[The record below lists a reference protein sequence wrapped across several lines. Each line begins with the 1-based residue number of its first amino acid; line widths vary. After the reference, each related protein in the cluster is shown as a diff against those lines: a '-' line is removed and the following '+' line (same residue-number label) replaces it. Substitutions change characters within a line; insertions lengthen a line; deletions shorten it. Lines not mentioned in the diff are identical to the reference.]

1 MTTSAQSVVK
11 ACQVALNDLEGVR
24 WSASDLVIA
33 LNDAQRDLVV
43 ARPDANPV
51 VSAFVP
57 VAGARQT
64 LPASAT
70 VLIDVVR
77 NSAGNKRSI
86 RKVDASTLDAFNRD
100 WRSAPGVTEF
110 AHYCYDERDPRAF
123 ELYPPSAAAG
133 ASVELLHGAYP
144 TDVPT
149 PSGDGKAYTT
159 VTGNLSVADQWQTA
173 IYNYMLSR
181 AYARDIESGGNV
193 AMATAYMQAFTGL
206 LGVQLQSSKAV
217 APQPKD

>member
-1 MTTSAQSVVK
+1 MTTSAQTVIK
-11 ACQVALNDLEGVR
+11 DCQVALNDLDGVR
-24 WSASDLVIA
+24 WPASDLVA
-33 LNDAQRDLVV
+33 YLNDGQRDLVI

-51 VSAFVP
+51 MSAFVP

-64 LPASAT
+64 LPALAT

-77 NSAGNKRSI
+77 NSSGTKRSI
-86 RKVDASTLDAFNRD
+86 RKVDASTLDTFNRD
-100 WRSAPGVTEF
+100 WRSTAGVTEF
-110 AHYCYDERDPRAF
+110 VHYCFDPRDPRAF

-144 TDVPT
+144 TDVPL

-159 VTGNLSVADQWQTA
+159 VTGNLSVADQWKTA
-173 IYNYMLSR
+173 IYNYIMSR
-181 AYARDIESGGNV
+181 AFARDIESGGNV

-206 LGVQLQSSKAV
+206 LGAQLQAAQAI
-217 APQPKD
+217 APQQKD